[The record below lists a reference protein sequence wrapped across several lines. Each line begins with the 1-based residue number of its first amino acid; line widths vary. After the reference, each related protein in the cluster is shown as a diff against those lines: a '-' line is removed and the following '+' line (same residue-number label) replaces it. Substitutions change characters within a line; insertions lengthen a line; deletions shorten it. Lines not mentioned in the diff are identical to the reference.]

1 MGQEQELSMTDVVK
15 WHTKEWCIK
24 YFYSHYV
31 DDFLE
36 PQQMNNN
43 CGETVHTEMVD
54 RGFNVIVVFLERVF
68 KVQLQDY
75 IISSTSTL

>member
-1 MGQEQELSMTDVVK
+1 
-15 WHTKEWCIK
+15 
-24 YFYSHYV
+24 
-31 DDFLE
+31 
-36 PQQMNNN
+36 MNNN